1 MNTHLTLHHDETI
14 HDDLDYNSGPRF
26 ATAWTLRATGEK
38 FKVSSVNQPHT
49 EETMI
54 FPHRDDA
61 DPGDCGPLL
70 CDPDDPWIYFP
81 VAEDKTHR
89 HTVRDHRLF
98 LEDFLANRVDT

>member
-14 HDDLDYNSGPRF
+14 HDDWFNSGPRF

-38 FKVSSVNQPHT
+38 FKVSSVNQPNT
-49 EETMI
+49 SETMI

-61 DPGDCGPLL
+61 DSGDCGPLF

-81 VAEDKTHR
+81 VREDKTHR
-89 HTVRDHRLF
+89 HTVREHRLF
-98 LEDFLANRVDT
+98 LQDFLANRVDN

>member
-26 ATAWTLRATGEK
+26 ATAWTLRSTGER

-54 FPHRDDA
+54 FPHRDDVL
-61 DPGDCGPLL
+61 GDLG
-70 CDPDDPWIYFP
+70 DPDDPWIYFP
-81 VAEDKTHR
+81 VAEDKTPR
-89 HTVRDHRLF
+89 HTVRAHRLF